1 MVGATA
7 LYLVLPH
14 WLSTFR
20 ASQFA
25 TAGAYFVAIVGL
37 AIVTG
42 FTGQISLGQGALM
55 ALGGYTTAILVT
67 HHGVQD
73 VWTIP
78 LAGLV
83 GAAAGS
89 VIGLPALR
97 LSGLYLALATFALAV
112 SMPSLLKKW
121 PGLTGGSGGLNFLD
135 SPHGLSNTTGVSGT
149 VRILGREISQF
160 DFFYYLAWGT
170 GLILLALAWL
180 LLRGRPGR
188 AFRAVRDSEVAATA
202 SGISLPL
209 YKTLAFGVSGFYAGV
224 GGALYAI
231 VAEIVNPQSFDFSL
245 SLWLLVGAVVGG
257 LGSLWALA
265 LGALFVEFLP
275 VWTDRL
281 SSAPGAPSVFFGAA
295 IIVVMIL
302 LPAGAGGLL
311 TRLVRPLTSRPR
323 S

>member
-1 MVGATA
+1 
-7 LYLVLPH
+7 
-14 WLSTFR
+14 
-20 ASQFA
+20 
-25 TAGAYFVAIVGL
+25 
-37 AIVTG
+37 VTG
-42 FTGQISLGQGALM
+42 YTGQISLGQGALM

-83 GAAAGS
+83 GAAAGF

-121 PGLTGGSGGLNFLD
+121 PGLTGGNRGLNFLD
-135 SPHGLSNTTGVSGT
+135 SPHGLSNTTGVSGS
-149 VRILGREISQF
+149 VRILGRDLSQF

-202 SGISLPL
+202 SGISLPI
-209 YKTLAFGVSGFYAGV
+209 YKTLAFAISGFYAGV

-257 LGSLWALA
+257 LGSLWGLA

-281 SSAPGAPSVFFGAA
+281 SSSPGAASVFFGAA
-295 IIVVMIL
+295 IIAVMLL
-302 LPAGAGGLL
+302 LPAGAGGLF
-311 TRLVRPLTSRPR
+311 TRLARPLTSRAR